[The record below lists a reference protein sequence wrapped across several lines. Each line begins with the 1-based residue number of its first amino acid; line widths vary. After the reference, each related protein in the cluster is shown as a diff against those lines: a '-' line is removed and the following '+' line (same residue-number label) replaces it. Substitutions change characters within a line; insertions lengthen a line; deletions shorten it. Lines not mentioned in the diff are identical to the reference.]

1 MNILKLKD
9 NEQLINVSAIPL
21 DKMNVCGFWL
31 YTAYL
36 YNYDN
41 NTKQLVIVGLKDNNM
56 YFVGNLVSYSWENIQ
71 KTTDKFII
79 DYVVDLAKQQSI
91 NKDIKIKGYKKY
103 IKINDEKFY
112 IKNIDAYYTFTLM
125 LKHDYTAFKNDVLDY
140 ISNLENNK

>member
-140 ISNLENNK
+140 ISDLENNN